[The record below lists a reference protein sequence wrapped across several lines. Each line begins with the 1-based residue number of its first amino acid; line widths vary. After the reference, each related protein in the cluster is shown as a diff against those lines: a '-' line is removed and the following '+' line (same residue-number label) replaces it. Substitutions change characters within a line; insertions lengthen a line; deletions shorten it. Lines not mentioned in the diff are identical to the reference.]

1 MRKTAESER
10 MENRTPEQ
18 LGVQSAISNI
28 VEWIRL
34 GVETIGA
41 AIVVIGVAIA
51 LWLLLT
57 KRDKTRFNA
66 VRLTLAR
73 YLALA
78 LEFQL
83 AADILS
89 TTIAPTWD
97 KIGKLAVIA
106 IIRTALNFFLMR
118 EMKEAAEVGANEGAV
133 ATRGALK

>member
-1 MRKTAESER
+1 
-10 MENRTPEQ
+10 METRTPEGT
-18 LGVQSAISNI
+18 GVEAAISNV

-41 AIVVIGVAIA
+41 GIVVIGVAVA
-51 LWLLLT
+51 LWLLIT
-57 KRDKTRFNA
+57 RRDKMRFNL

-73 YLALA
+73 FLALA

-83 AADILS
+83 AADVLS

-106 IIRTALNFFLMR
+106 IIRTALNYFLMR
-118 EMKEAAEVGANEGAV
+118 EMKEAAEVQEHEA
-133 ATRGALK
+133 ALHASGDKSE

>member
-1 MRKTAESER
+1 MSETAQNER
-10 MENRTPEQ
+10 MGERTPEH

-41 AIVVIGVAIA
+41 AIVVIGVAMA

-57 KRDKTRFNA
+57 KREKTRFNL

-118 EMKEAAEVGANEGAV
+118 EMKEAAEVGEHEKAV
-133 ATRGALK
+133 DARNAVK

>member
-1 MRKTAESER
+1 MEDR
-10 MENRTPEQ
+10 MPEQ

-41 AIVVIGVAIA
+41 AIVVVGVGIA

-89 TTIAPTWD
+89 TTVAPTWD

-118 EMKEAAEVGANEGAV
+118 EMREAADVGAHEETV
-133 ATRGALK
+133 AAHGNLK

>member
-1 MRKTAESER
+1 MH
-10 MENRTPEQ
+10 MENRMPEQ

-41 AIVVIGVAIA
+41 AIVVIGVGIA

-89 TTIAPTWD
+89 TTVAPTWD

-118 EMKEAAEVGANEGAV
+118 EMREAAEVGAHEETV
-133 ATRGALK
+133 AAHGNLK

>member
-1 MRKTAESER
+1 M
-10 MENRTPEQ
+10 PEQ

-41 AIVVIGVAIA
+41 AIVVVGVGIA

-89 TTIAPTWD
+89 TTVAPTWD

-118 EMKEAAEVGANEGAV
+118 EMREAAEVGAHEERV
-133 ATRGALK
+133 AAGGKLK

>member
-83 AADILS
+83 AADILVHDDRPDVGQDWK
-89 TTIAPTWD
+89 TGGDCDHPD
-97 KIGKLAVIA
+97 
-106 IIRTALNFFLMR
+106 RTKFLFNAR
-118 EMKEAAEVGANEGAV
+118 NEGSGGS
-133 ATRGALK
+133 RCK

>member
-1 MRKTAESER
+1 
-10 MENRTPEQ
+10 MENRMPEQ

-41 AIVVIGVAIA
+41 AIVVIGVGIA

-89 TTIAPTWD
+89 TTVAPTWD

-118 EMKEAAEVGANEGAV
+118 EMREAAEVGAHEETV
-133 ATRGALK
+133 AAHGNLK